1 MELFGHRMVKNH
13 LIGGWPKMDHL
24 LGQRTDQ
31 LLEWTCPASTPESC
45 TFEPILT
52 KLKFARAYHIVLP
65 VTEEFAKQFCS

>member
-13 LIGGWPKMDHL
+13 LIGGYDWSNY
-24 LGQRTDQ
+24 QRTDQ

-45 TFEPILT
+45 TFKPILT
-52 KLKFARAYHIVLP
+52 KLKFARVGHIAIP